1 MKAVW
6 TDTALAHLTDIYSY
20 IAQDSPR
27 YALRMVDRVTDRSR
41 QITRFPESGQ
51 TVPEYADPAIREV
64 IEGPYRLI
72 YRIEPLRIVVLAVV
86 HGAQILPPDLRS

>member
-6 TDTALAHLTDIYSY
+6 TDTALAHLTEIYGY
-20 IAQDSPR
+20 IAKDSPR
-27 YALRMVDRVTDRSR
+27 YALRIVDRLTDRSR

-51 TVPEYADPAIREV
+51 AVPEYADSAIREV

-72 YRIEPLRIVVLAVV
+72 YRAETSQIVVLAVV
-86 HGAQILPPDLRS
+86 HGARLLPPVPPS